1 MSRKKARKQI
11 SLEEHILDTTGV
23 ECKKDES
30 VIDESPRAY
39 KDIDTVM
46 KSQKDLVQIK
56 YTLKQI
62 VCVKG

>member
-11 SLEEHILDTTGV
+11 SLEEHKLDTTGV

-46 KSQKDLVQIK
+46 KSQKDLVQIR
-56 YTLKQI
+56 YALKQI

>member
-11 SLEEHILDTTGV
+11 SLEEHNLDTTGV

-30 VIDESPRAY
+30 VVDESPRAY

-46 KSQKDLVQIK
+46 KSQKDLVQIR
-56 YTLKQI
+56 YALKQI
-62 VCVKG
+62 VCVKE